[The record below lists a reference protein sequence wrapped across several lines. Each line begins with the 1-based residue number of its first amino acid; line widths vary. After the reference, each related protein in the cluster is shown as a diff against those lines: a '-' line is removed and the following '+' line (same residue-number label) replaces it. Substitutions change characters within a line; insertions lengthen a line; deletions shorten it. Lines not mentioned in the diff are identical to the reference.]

1 MPVFQPE
8 LPDNLDAVALMDKLS
23 LDERMEESLFTGES
37 CPGESLKGMEALRC
51 RFVKCDFSGCDFEQ
65 AGFRDVV
72 FEGCD
77 FSNCDFAKAAF
88 QRVLFVNCKLMG
100 TDFVEAFLKH
110 VRFSDCAG
118 EYVNFADCKV
128 QDTAFESCKF
138 QSAAFVRCRM
148 SATFTLCELTRA
160 LFEQTPLKDF
170 DLRTCRLAGMQITLS
185 DLRGAV
191 VTPLQAAELAALLGL
206 VIRDQDE

>member
-8 LPDNLDAVALMDKLS
+8 LPETLDAAALMDKLS
-23 LDERMEESLFTGES
+23 LDERLEESLFSGES
-37 CPGESLKGMEALRC
+37 CPEENFKGMEALRC
-51 RFVKCDFSGCDFEQ
+51 RFVKCDFSGCNFEQ
-65 AGFRDVV
+65 AGFRDAV

-77 FSNCDFAKAAF
+77 LSNCDFSKAAF
-88 QRVLFVNCKLMG
+88 QRVAFISCKLMG

-110 VRFSDCAG
+110 ARFSGCVG
-118 EYVNFADCKV
+118 EYANFADCKI
-128 QDTAFESCKF
+128 QDTAFENCRLR
-138 QSAAFVRCRM
+138 SAAFVRCRL
-148 SATFTLCELTRA
+148 SATFTLCELTGA
-160 LFEQTPLKDF
+160 TVEQTPLKDF
-170 DLRTCRLAGMQITLS
+170 DLRTCQLAGLQITLS